1 MPGNRRGDNTT
12 NLNSPASGMK
22 RGDSIPSLKPSASS
36 GVGSG
41 LTGGAGTSPRSQ
53 AIHSEKPE
61 GSDAIA
67 SAVEAHLQRHQ
78 LLRLPRERTMR
89 GQIKAH
95 FAHNAQT
102 RKPKAKP
109 AVDRRQPSASPSP

>member
-22 RGDSIPSLKPSASS
+22 RGDSIPSLKPGASS

-61 GSDAIA
+61 RSDAIA

-95 FAHNAQT
+95 GSRR
-102 RKPKAKP
+102 RKPAL
-109 AVDRRQPSASPSP
+109 DRRQPSASPSP